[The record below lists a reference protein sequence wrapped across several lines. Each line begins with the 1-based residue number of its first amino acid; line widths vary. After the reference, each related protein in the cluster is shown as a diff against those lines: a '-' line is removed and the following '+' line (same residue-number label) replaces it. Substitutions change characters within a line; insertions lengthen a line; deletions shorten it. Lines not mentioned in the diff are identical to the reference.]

1 MCVMIISVKDC
12 KAAAASLERQFA
24 NQPNAG
30 KVFYTKCDVSDQKSV
45 MALGQFAQKNLG
57 TIGYWINN
65 AGINGGR
72 RDLRDVTMNTVE
84 AVVKVGPTKQQQQQQ
99 QYICNTTIFCNI
111 TEPILETSTHSVF
124 SNL

>member
-1 MCVMIISVKDC
+1 MIISVKDC

-84 AVVKVGPTKQQQQQQ
+84 AVVKVGPT
-99 QYICNTTIFCNI
+99 TTATATATTT

-124 SNL
+124 SNR